1 MVKVV
6 ESLSDS
12 FVFGSLTS
20 ELGGFMLGQEK
31 DNKSHCSAEE
41 KLLHK
46 GDDFKL
52 IFETEDS
59 KFIFGNVEGDSFL
72 AKNDYLWVSDYLC
85 AKHDSLLA
93 AADLQSKSLQ
103 S

>member
-1 MVKVV
+1 MVKIV
-6 ESLSDS
+6 ESRSDY
-12 FVFGSLTS
+12 FVFGSLAS
-20 ELGGFMLGQEK
+20 DLDSFMLGQEK
-31 DNKSHCSAEE
+31 DHKGHGSAEE

-52 IFETEDS
+52 IFGTEDS

-103 S
+103 